1 MLTQVE
7 SYLYMGNYR
16 RAYEHL
22 LKVWEPMSKSII
34 LRWQILTIMAF
45 FLRGRVAL
53 ACWLED
59 RAEGK
64 LRREVEYYAKRLKR
78 IRSAWGDAM
87 ANLLYAGIAVGDG
100 RRSEAARILEESS
113 EKLKKISLH
122 AYASAAAQLSGMLRA
137 DAQGRAQ
144 VNATEQFLKSQHV
157 RNPDS
162 FLRMLLPG
170 RWL

>member
-1 MLTQVE
+1 
-7 SYLYMGNYR
+7 
-16 RAYEHL
+16 
-22 LKVWEPMSKSII
+22 MSKSIL

-59 RAEGK
+59 RAEDK
-64 LRREVEYYAKRLKR
+64 LRREVEYYAKRLKG
-78 IRSAWGDAM
+78 IRSAWGDPM
-87 ANLLYAGIAVGDG
+87 ANLLYAGVAVGDG
-100 RRSEAARILEESS
+100 RRSEAARILEQSS

-122 AYASAAAQLSGMLRA
+122 AYASAAAHLSGVLRA
-137 DAQGRAQ
+137 DAHGRAQ
-144 VNATEQFLKSQHV
+144 VNAAEQFFKSQHV
-157 RNPDS
+157 RNPES